1 MRRFLREPLLHFLL
15 LGALLFAL
23 YGWLNRGLGTS
34 PKEVVVSR
42 GQIDNLQAQ
51 FARTWRRAPTPA
63 ELSGLVDTWVREEI
77 LYREGIAMGLE
88 RDDTVVRRRVSQ
100 KVEFL
105 ADGLAPS
112 VPTTA
117 ELQAWLDA
125 HADDYRI
132 APTYSLRQLY
142 FDPARHP
149 GRLEGDISAA
159 RLALS
164 QGKSVHGD
172 STMLPQELESASAS
186 EVVRVFGNDFEQA
199 LKTLPVGE
207 WRGPVRS
214 GFGLH
219 LVELRARDGGRPATL
234 DEARQAVERDL
245 LHARTREA
253 KAAFYDKLRAGYKVR
268 IEGDVAPPTTDSGKP
283 AK

>member
-1 MRRFLREPLLHFLL
+1 MRRLLREPLLHFLL

-23 YGWLNRGLGTS
+23 YGWLHQGTGRS
-34 PKEVVVSR
+34 SNEIVVSQ
-42 GQIDNLQAQ
+42 GQLESLQAQ
-51 FARTWRRAPTPA
+51 FARTWRRPPTQA
-63 ELSGLVDTWVREEI
+63 ELTGLVDAWVREEI
-77 LYREGIAMGLE
+77 LYREGLALGLE

-105 ADGLAPS
+105 ADGMAPT

-117 ELQAWLDA
+117 ELQGWLDA

-132 APTYSLRQLY
+132 APTYSLRQIY

-159 RLALS
+159 RLALA
-164 QGKSVHGD
+164 QGKSVYGD
-172 STMLPQELESASAS
+172 STMLPQELNSASAA

-199 LKTLPVGE
+199 LKSLPVGE

-219 LVELRARDGGRPATL
+219 LVELKARDGGRPATL

-245 LHARTREA
+245 LHARTQEA
-253 KAAFYDKLRAGYKVR
+253 KAAFYDKLRARYSVR
-268 IEGDVAPPTTDSGKP
+268 IEGDAPPATAAEKP